1 MIRNITLPTTNVY
14 CSLQAYLN
22 MNNNKESDTT
32 TMAGR
37 SADDA
42 ISGADNNKL
51 ERLLIQMNT
60 MTSTME
66 KALWEIPKACA
77 GAIHDC
83 LHLVSS
89 VITKGKANQNSGQPS
104 SSQ

>member
-1 MIRNITLPTTNVY
+1 
-14 CSLQAYLN
+14 
-22 MNNNKESDTT
+22 MNNNVSDMS
-32 TMAGR
+32 TMASR

-42 ISGADNNKL
+42 IAGADNNKL

-60 MTSTME
+60 MISNME
-66 KALWEIPKACA
+66 QALSEIPKACA

-89 VITKGKANQNSGQPS
+89 AITKEKANQNVAQPS
-104 SSQ
+104 NSQ

>member
-1 MIRNITLPTTNVY
+1 MTQNITLPTTNVY
-14 CSLQAYLN
+14 CSLQDYLN
-22 MNNNKESDTT
+22 MNINKESDTT

-66 KALWEIPKACA
+66 KALSEIPKACA

>member
-1 MIRNITLPTTNVY
+1 
-14 CSLQAYLN
+14 
-22 MNNNKESDTT
+22 MNNNNESDTT

-60 MTSTME
+60 MSSNME
-66 KALWEIPKACA
+66 KVLSEIPKACA

-89 VITKGKANQNSGQPS
+89 VITKEKANQNLAQSS

>member
-1 MIRNITLPTTNVY
+1 MYFIHYRLCFLI
-14 CSLQAYLN
+14 
-22 MNNNKESDTT
+22 MDNNHNKESHTS
-32 TMAGR
+32 TMAGQ
-37 SADDA
+37 SADDT
-42 ISGADNNKL
+42 ITGADNNNRL

-60 MTSTME
+60 MSSNME
-66 KALWEIPKACA
+66 KVLSEIPKACA

-89 VITKGKANQNSGQPS
+89 VITKEKANQNLAQSS

>member
-1 MIRNITLPTTNVY
+1 
-14 CSLQAYLN
+14 

-37 SADDA
+37 SAEDA
-42 ISGADNNKL
+42 ISGADNNNKL

-66 KALWEIPKACA
+66 KALSEIPKACA
-77 GAIHDC
+77 SAIHDC
-83 LHLVSS
+83 LHVVSS
-89 VITKGKANQNSGQPS
+89 AITKGKANQNSGQPS